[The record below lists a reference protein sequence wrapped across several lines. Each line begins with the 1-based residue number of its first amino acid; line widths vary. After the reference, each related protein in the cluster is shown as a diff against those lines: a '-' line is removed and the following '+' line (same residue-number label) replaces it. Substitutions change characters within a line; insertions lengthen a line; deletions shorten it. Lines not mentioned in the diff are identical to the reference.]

1 MLMLMLMLMLIHIG
15 AGVDGDWASLDPD
28 EVPPSEDAST
38 TLMSPTR
45 TSEFLIRRKSARR

>member
-1 MLMLMLMLMLIHIG
+1 MLMLMLMLIHIG